1 MPASDLDAAAREEP
15 ARVLLVDDEPTNLD
29 LLRQALDG
37 RGYRL
42 LVATSGE
49 DALKVARRARPALVL
64 LDVVM
69 PGIDGFETCRRL
81 KADPQTKG
89 AAVIFLSALAEAREK
104 VRGLEA
110 GAVDFV
116 SKPFQPEEVLAR
128 VHTHLT
134 VQRLQAQLE
143 SRNAE
148 LARELQVAQELLA
161 DARRRVEGALVG
173 SSPAVRALR
182 ETIAQRAASPEPLLL
197 TGPPGAGHEA
207 VARAVHHESPRGRH
221 AFIHVNCALLAP
233 GQTLG
238 LLAGPGGGASL
249 SPLELA
255 ERGTLYLEEIHQL
268 SPDLQAQLAERLE
281 AASAARAEGALAV
294 PDVRVIAST
303 SVATPAE
310 STLQRRLLAALELGM
325 VRVPALAERPEDVPE
340 LARVLVGQLARRAGV
355 VVERLSDESER
366 RLRVYRWPGNLR
378 ELESVL
384 ERAVLS
390 AREPVLE
397 IDKALLDEGLP
408 LGHYRLLTKI
418 GEGGM
423 GEVWRARH
431 QLLARDCAIKLIRP
445 ERLGAGSRDP
455 LLERFRREARA
466 IARLSSPNTVRLY
479 DFGTS
484 ESGSLYFVMELLRGL
499 DLFDLVKRFGPLP
512 PERVVSILRQ
522 ACRSLAEAHAA
533 GLLHRDVKPHNLF
546 LCRLGLECDVVK
558 MLDFGIVKSV
568 RGEKDAQLTEEG
580 MLSGTPA
587 YMPPERALGD
597 PGDARSDI
605 YSLGCVAWW
614 MLTGRTVFT
623 GDPVAMVLDHVET
636 APKRPSQVSK
646 QPLPE
651 PLERLIMD
659 CLEKAPQKRPATI
672 LDLWQRLGEVPL
684 ENPWTPERAESWW
697 GLELPDLAE
706 AASGE
711 DASGD
716 LLLDLDPVD

>member
-1 MPASDLDAAAREEP
+1 
-15 ARVLLVDDEPTNLD
+15 VL
-29 LLRQALDG
+29 
-37 RGYRL
+37 
-42 LVATSGE
+42 GE
-49 DALKVARRARPALVL
+49 
-64 LDVVM
+64 
-69 PGIDGFETCRRL
+69 
-81 KADPQTKG
+81 
-89 AAVIFLSALAEAREK
+89 LS
-104 VRGLEA
+104 
-110 GAVDFV
+110 
-116 SKPFQPEEVLAR
+116 
-128 VHTHLT
+128 
-134 VQRLQAQLE
+134 
-143 SRNAE
+143 
-148 LARELQVAQELLA
+148 
-161 DARRRVEGALVG
+161 
-173 SSPAVRALR
+173 
-182 ETIAQRAASPEPLLL
+182 
-197 TGPPGAGHEA
+197 
-207 VARAVHHESPRGRH
+207 
-221 AFIHVNCALLAP
+221 
-233 GQTLG
+233 
-238 LLAGPGGGASL
+238 
-249 SPLELA
+249 
-255 ERGTLYLEEIHQL
+255 
-268 SPDLQAQLAERLE
+268 
-281 AASAARAEGALAV
+281 
-294 PDVRVIAST
+294 
-303 SVATPAE
+303 
-310 STLQRRLLAALELGM
+310 
-325 VRVPALAERPEDVPE
+325 
-340 LARVLVGQLARRAGV
+340 
-355 VVERLSDESER
+355 
-366 RLRVYRWPGNLR
+366 
-378 ELESVL
+378 
-384 ERAVLS
+384 
-390 AREPVLE
+390 
-397 IDKALLDEGLP
+397 
-408 LGHYRLLTKI
+408 
-418 GEGGM
+418 
-423 GEVWRARH
+423 
-431 QLLARDCAIKLIRP
+431 
-445 ERLGAGSRDP
+445 
-455 LLERFRREARA
+455 RA

-646 QPLPE
+646 QPVPE